1 MNIVHPFLPFF
12 LFVYAEFFQQVV
24 ERLVYGAILSHA
36 KSHLLYRVQQH
47 LDFSALEQ
55 ACAKYHHTE
64 GSGTHPT
71 HTVPRLLRVLL
82 IKYLYDLSLRELEV
96 RLYTD
101 LLARWFAGYQLFDDL
116 PDHCTLQRFEAWV
129 AQYQK
134 RTCFEEVLQQI
145 EADYPDERSKAQIG
159 DTYAMRAQAA
169 RENLNTLLCHT
180 CIHILES
187 GAQSLPAALTQ
198 SLTGFAWTDLFGLY
212 KETPQF
218 ALSKEER
225 VKYLLRVACAAGDLH
240 ARVSTILEYR
250 PTNEFPELRKHLAH
264 LHKILADEF
273 SVSDDGFERLPA
285 KEQGTFRIGSATDPE
300 ATYRVHGPN
309 PEDTSFGYNVQVA
322 MTTSGLIRETK
333 AYTGAEPDQAGVAKL
348 IAEQKSNLGVCPPK
362 LIYDQAGGHGKTR
375 AEVERVS
382 EGQTQLVSQLPPYE
396 KRSERF
402 GPYDFSLSQDGSQL
416 TCPNGK
422 VSQVAY
428 RSGSGDGRDFR
439 FLGFQCWHDEPPVH
453 MKQADLSKR
462 CPLWEQCRDNRQ
474 GPRVMRQVF
483 ISDYREQVLAAQ
495 QYNQSDE
502 FRQEMKQRS
511 LVERVIFELTHYNG
525 ARHCRKRGVDNA
537 DWQAKM
543 CATAYNLKLWMRRL
557 YSYVRPRSQR
567 AYR

>member
-64 GSGTHPT
+64 GSGAHPT

-250 PTNEFPELRKHLAH
+250 PTNEFPELRKYLAH

>member
-225 VKYLLRVACAAGDLH
+225 VKYLLRVACTAADLY